1 MFMTPGSKLKIGQ
14 SFPKGTTL
22 LFWQASAPLGWTKI
36 TTQNDKLLRVVS
48 GTGGPLGG
56 GGSNAFSS
64 VNAQTVVGSTTL
76 SASQIPSITSSGTN
90 TITVYPAANSGY
102 YTPLSTGG
110 WNVCPT
116 PTSGGVSTPYTS
128 GSMTYTNTFSAS
140 NNISVTSNNTGS
152 GSHNHP
158 INLSILYID
167 LILAS
172 KN

>member
-1 MFMTPGSKLKIGQ
+1 MFMTPGSKQKIGQ
-14 SFPKGTTL
+14 SFPKGPTL
-22 LFWQASAPLGWTKI
+22 LFWQASAPLGRTKI

-90 TITVYPAANSGY
+90 TITVYPEANSGY
-102 YTPLSTGG
+102 YMPLSTGG
-110 WNVCPT
+110 WSTCPT
-116 PTSGGVSTPYTS
+116 PTSGGVSTPYTG
-128 GSMTYTNTFSAS
+128 GSITYSDYSQGS
-140 NNISVTSNNTGS
+140 NSIAVTSNNTGGS
-152 GSHNHP
+152 SHNHTVTM
-158 INLSILYID
+158 SILYID

>member
-1 MFMTPGSKLKIGQ
+1 MFMTPGSKQKIGQ

-22 LFWQASAPLGWTKI
+22 LFWQASAPLGWTKV

-76 SASQIPSITSSGTN
+76 SLSQIPSHN
-90 TITVYPAANSGY
+90 H
-102 YTPLSTGG
+102 
-110 WNVCPT
+110 
-116 PTSGGVSTPYTS
+116 
-128 GSMTYTNTFSAS
+128 NTFGDNVAGG
-140 NNISVTSNNTGS
+140 NNAFHGSGVTGAFLQTTDFQGGG
-152 GSHNHP
+152 GSHNHT
-158 INLSILYID
+158 IEMSILFID